1 MTEAD
6 WKTAKPLPESHD
18 EALERLAAL
27 PEIEYEQTRKEEAK
41 KLGIRA
47 TVLDKQVKAARS
59 AGNDSGP
66 GLFDPE
72 PWPVEVVGADLLDG
86 IVIALR
92 RYVVMP
98 KHTAEAAALW
108 VAHCHCFE
116 CFQHTP
122 RLAVAAP
129 QKQCGKTTLLD
140 TIGHIVPRAMSTENL
155 SVAVLFRA
163 IEKFRPT
170 VLADEVDTY
179 LRDNDELRGILN
191 SGHRR
196 GGTVLRCEGD
206 DNEVRSFN
214 TFAPVATGGIGRL
227 PGTLEDRSICIT
239 LQRRKASEHIV
250 NFRSDRVDHLHELAS
265 MAARWGDDHM
275 VDLRNADPG
284 IPAGLYNRI
293 ADNWRPLLAIA
304 DAAGGDWPEKAR
316 EAALHLSGSAEDD
329 DSAGVKLL
337 ADIRTIFET
346 RATISIASADLV
358 VDLVDMDDR
367 PWPEWKRGKP
377 ITTVQVSRLLKPFGI
392 NSTTIRAEGYSKPL
406 KGYKRA
412 AFEEA
417 FARYLPTP
425 PISSVTPLQTKE
437 TAGYSDFRNV
447 TPDSDVTDQNP
458 PKPRETAAC
467 NGVTDQKGG
476 NGLCVHCGQSAAD
489 DPDAVPAEG
498 NRLLHHD
505 CYDEYFGFSRQFPGG
520 GGGDAA

>member
-1 MTEAD
+1 MIEDD
-6 WKTAKPLPESHD
+6 WKIAKPMPESHD
-18 EALERLAAL
+18 EAIERLAAL
-27 PEIEYEQTRKEEAK
+27 PEIEYERARKEEAK

-47 TVLDKQVKAARS
+47 AVLDKQVKVVWS
-59 AGNDSGP
+59 NGSNNDLA
-66 GLFDPE
+66 LFDPE

-108 VAHCHCFE
+108 VVHCHCFE

-140 TIGHIVPRAMSTENL
+140 VIGQIVPRPMSTENL

-179 LRDNDELRGILN
+179 LRNNDELRGILN

-206 DNEVRSFN
+206 DHEVKSFK

-239 LQRRKASEHIV
+239 LQRRKPSEPIV
-250 NFRSDRVDHLHELAS
+250 NFRSDRVDHLYDLAS
-265 MAARWGDDHM
+265 QAARWADDHT
-275 VDLRNADPG
+275 VDLRNVDPD
-284 IPAGLYNRI
+284 IPTGLYNRV

-304 DAAGGDWPEKAR
+304 DTACGDWAKKAR
-316 EAALHLSGSAEDD
+316 DAALQLSGSTEDD

-337 ADIRTIFET
+337 TDIRTIFET
-346 RATISIASADLV
+346 RTTISIASADLV

-367 PWPEWKRGKP
+367 PWPEWRHDKP

-392 NSTTIRAEGYSKPL
+392 NSTTIRADGHTRPL

-412 AFEEA
+412 AFDEA
-417 FARYLPTP
+417 FARYLPP
-425 PISSVTPLQTKE
+425 PAFSSVTTLQPKE
-437 TAGYSDFRNV
+437 IAGYSDFRNV
-447 TPDSDVTDQNP
+447 TPEGDVTDQNP
-458 PKPRETAAC
+458 PKPKETDTC
-467 NGVTDQKGG
+467 NGVTVQNGGKGE
-476 NGLCVHCGQSAAD
+476 NNNSDHCRHCHQSVEGDAE
-489 DPDAVPAEG
+489 AVPAEG
-498 NRLLHHD
+498 DGWLHSG
-505 CYDEYFGFSRQFPGG
+505 CYDAYFGFRQE
-520 GGGDAA
+520 